1 MPNASGGNARLMQ
14 PGCNTIAAALQNWI
28 YARLGRNRTPGL
40 GGLERVLQCFIGR
53 NLISAEFSHAAPQS

>member
-1 MPNASGGNARLMQ
+1 MQ